1 MTFKQQFIKAFANT
15 SGALAAVG
23 LFSLVARYV
32 YKIYIVKPI
41 KKTNNSE
48 LLD

>member
-1 MTFKQQFIKAFANT
+1 MSFKQQFIKAFANT

-23 LFSLVARYV
+23 IFSLVARYV
-32 YKIYIVKPI
+32 YKIYFVKP
-41 KKTNNSE
+41 KKTPNTE

>member
-23 LFSLVARYV
+23 IFSLVARYV
-32 YKIYIVKPI
+32 YKIYFIKP
-41 KKTNNSE
+41 KKKPDAQE